1 MPKKDLFA
9 RFPKVPKLIA
19 LQALH
24 ACHLLRHAYH
34 AGATNGNVEWDDLD
48 AAHEQAVKAL
58 KMAKEI

>member
-1 MPKKDLFA
+1 MKKKKGHY
-9 RFPKVPKLIA
+9 RMIM

-34 AGATNGNVEWDDLD
+34 AGATNGHIEWEDVD

-58 KMAKEI
+58 KMAGEF